1 MLWQQSA
8 LAAIALIDVCVERFG
23 QAGARRLIGAKVL
36 PAWCERLSD
45 AMARIDGTS
54 AGREGPHLSVA
65 THCNLGSAM
74 AHRPQ
79 SVTVS
84 SHY

>member
-54 AGREGPHLSVA
+54 AGREWPHCLLQHIA
-65 THCNLGSAM
+65 TLAVRWRIG
-74 AHRPQ
+74 HRALL
-79 SVTVS
+79 
-84 SHY
+84 